1 MNPISPVVVEV
12 VDTPAVEVADTVVAE
27 EVVAI
32 PAIEVLASPV
42 ADSPVVDSP
51 AAIPVVRVVTPAI
64 TAAGTP
70 AAPASS
76 ARSLLKQLQHQFPAF
91 RNCLPLAIGIDKQ
104 LLARVPGLD
113 RKTMRAA
120 LGIHTGSLRYLRAME
135 KATVR
140 YDLDGVAGAEVSDT
154 HRQHAKEVLQQRF
167 KKEADRK
174 KVEREASQAEREAE
188 REAEKAEEAN
198 RLRQEKLLQLAT
210 KFSRN
215 G

>member
-1 MNPISPVVVEV
+1 MKSMNPISPVVVET
-12 VDTPAVEVADTVVAE
+12 VDTHSIEVADILVAE

-32 PAIEVLASPV
+32 PATEVLDTPADDSRVAAAAGAPV
-42 ADSPVVDSP
+42 AP
-51 AAIPVVRVVTPAI
+51 AL
-64 TAAGTP
+64 
-70 AAPASS
+70 S
-76 ARSLLKQLQHQFPAF
+76 ARSLLKQLQHQFTAF

-104 LLARVPGLD
+104 LLARLPELD

-140 YDLDGVAGAEVSDT
+140 YDLDGAAGAEVADT

-174 KVEREASQAEREAE
+174 KLEREASQAEREAE
-188 REAEKAEEAN
+188 QAEEAN
-198 RLRQEKLLQLAT
+198 RLRQEKLLQLAS

-215 G
+215 A